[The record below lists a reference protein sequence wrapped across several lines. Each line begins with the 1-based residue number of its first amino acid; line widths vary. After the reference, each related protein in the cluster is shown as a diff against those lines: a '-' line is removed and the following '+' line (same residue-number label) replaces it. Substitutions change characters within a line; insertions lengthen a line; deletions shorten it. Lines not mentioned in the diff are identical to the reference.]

1 MCIKICTFAYCVG
14 SGTRQKGSNGYS
26 RKGAMDMTE
35 RSIYSLYERDKRG
48 KLTIRA
54 LIDVLDKAV
63 AENAPVIFM
72 CRKHTGYTG
81 VYVAVFG
88 IGIRNMAVWWF

>member
-63 AENAPVIFM
+63 AEK
-72 CRKHTGYTG
+72 CTGYF
-81 VYVAVFG
+81 YVPKSILAIPEFT
-88 IGIRNMAVWWF
+88 